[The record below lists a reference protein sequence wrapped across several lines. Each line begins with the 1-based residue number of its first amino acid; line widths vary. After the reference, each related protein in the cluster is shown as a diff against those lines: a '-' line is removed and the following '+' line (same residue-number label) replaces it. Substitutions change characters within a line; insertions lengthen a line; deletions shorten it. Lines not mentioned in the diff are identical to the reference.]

1 MNVLFD
7 HNTPRPLRKY
17 LPDHRVVLTK
27 EMNWQGL
34 ANGKLLAEAQEL
46 FEVIIT
52 TDTNI
57 EHQNKVAD
65 FDLAMIVLRGYS
77 NGSRELAAL
86 MPQVNEAL
94 TTCSRDRSFTFT
106 LMKNCGRLTSAKA
119 NQNNDQMA
127 QKRKS
132 TDNQGVSV

>member
-1 MNVLFD
+1 MNILFD

-17 LPDHRVVLTK
+17 LPDHRVALTK

-34 ANGKLLAEAQEL
+34 ANGKLLAEAEQL

-57 EHQNKVAD
+57 EHQNQVAD
-65 FDLAMIVLRGYS
+65 FNLAMIVLRGYS

-86 MPQVNEAL
+86 MPHVNEAL
-94 TTCSRDRSFTFT
+94 KEIQPGQVLHFYVDE
-106 LMKNCGRLTSAKA
+106 RLR
-119 NQNNDQMA
+119 QIDQ
-127 QKRKS
+127 RK
-132 TDNQGVSV
+132 GKIE

>member
-1 MNVLFD
+1 MDILFD

-34 ANGKLLAEAQEL
+34 ANGELLAEAQQQ
-46 FEVIIT
+46 FDVIIT

-57 EHQNKVAD
+57 EYQNKVAN
-65 FDLAMIVLRGYS
+65 FELAMIVLRGYT
-77 NGSRELAAL
+77 NGSRELASL

-94 TTCSRDRSFTFT
+94 KGIQAGQIVRFYVDERLRQIDRRRGK
-106 LMKNCGRLTSAKA
+106 L
-119 NQNNDQMA
+119 Q
-127 QKRKS
+127 
-132 TDNQGVSV
+132 